1 MSDSTDTRIQE
12 LNSEWNQH
20 KHTHHQLV
28 LGLTGQIQLQLADQ
42 KIITFERQHAC
53 LIPSECWHAFHGEEN
68 NRVLV
73 IDIDPSD
80 ARIDAMLLSRLFYQP
95 KFLLLDSQLV
105 KLIST
110 LSDELSL
117 QNRSTI
123 KSNSL
128 LSRNPSVKTADI
140 QPHFISLI
148 LFSLQHRLQ
157 QENVAQDKPSNDIN
171 SRLNIEGL
179 NHFILENLAEKISID
194 ELARFCHMSSS
205 QFHLR
210 FRQHTGITPHQ
221 YLLQQ
226 RTERA
231 IWLLRNS
238 GLTIAQIAADT
249 GFTNQSAL
257 NHVIKAKLNTSPG
270 QVRKD
275 RHKSSIQSF

>member
-1 MSDSTDTRIQE
+1 MPDSTNTRIQE

-28 LGLTGQIQLQLADQ
+28 LGLTGKIQLQLADQ

-80 ARIDAMLLSRLFYQP
+80 VRIDAVVLSSLFYQP

-105 KLIST
+105 KLISA

-117 QNRSTI
+117 QSRSST
-123 KSNSL
+123 
-128 LSRNPSVKTADI
+128 KTSISAI

-148 LFSLQHRLQ
+148 LLSLQHRLQ
-157 QENVAQDKPSNDIN
+157 QANVVHDKPSSDIN